1 MAASAPQTF
10 RSLTVDGLAALL
22 QVLRRRGYRLGGPT
36 LRDGAI
42 VYDEIASAADLPKG
56 WTDVQ
61 DGGSYRVERRT
72 DQALFGYPVGPHS
85 WKKFL
90 FPPATRLWRARRTS
104 LSGPPSRPPAGG
116 AVDGFEIE
124 HNDGNEEAP
133 RYAFIGVRGCDLHA
147 IEIQDRVFLGGPHV
161 DPTYKALREAAFVVA
176 VNCGQ
181 AGGTCFCVSMKTGP
195 RVTAGFDLALTEV
208 LEDGRHEFIVE
219 TGTDRGAEVLRDV
232 AADGP
237 ARPVLRE
244 APPGAA
250 ETIDRTVARAASQM
264 GRSMDT
270 AGIKELLY
278 RNLDHPR
285 WDNVAA
291 RCLTCANCTM
301 VCPTCFCSSVED
313 TTDLTGDHAER
324 WRRWDSCFT
333 MDFSYIHGGNVR
345 NSPKSRY
352 RQWMT
357 HKLASWID
365 QFGTSGCV
373 GCGRCITWCPVG
385 IDITEEVRAIRESD
399 APKPDSAPEH
409 AGGKG
414 ARDA

>member
-1 MAASAPQTF
+1 MTASMATPAPKTL
-10 RSLTVDGLAALL
+10 RSLTVDGLDALL
-22 QVLRRRGYRLGGPT
+22 QALRRRGYRLVGPT

-42 VYDEIASAADLPKG
+42 VYDEIASAADLPAG

-61 DGGSYRVERRT
+61 DGGAYRVERRK

-90 FPPATRLWRARRTS
+90 FPPATRLWRARRA
-104 LSGPPSRPPAGG
+104 PA
-116 AVDGFEIE
+116 ADGFEIE
-124 HNDGNEEAP
+124 EHGEAVP

-147 IEIQDRVFLGGPHV
+147 IAVQDRVFLHGPHV
-161 DPTYKALREAAFVVA
+161 DPTYKALRDGAFVVA

-208 LEDGRHEFIVE
+208 LEDARHEFIVE
-219 TGTDRGAEVLRDV
+219 TGTERGAEVLREV
-232 AADGP
+232 PAAD
-237 ARPVLRE
+237 
-244 APPGAA
+244 APPDAGG
-250 ETIDRTVARAASQM
+250 TIDRTVARAAAQM
-264 GRSMDT
+264 GRTMDT
-270 AGIKELLY
+270 TDIKELLY
-278 RNLDHPR
+278 RNLEHPR

-313 TTDLTGDHAER
+313 TTDLTGEHAER

-385 IDITEEVRAIRESD
+385 IDITEEVRAIRESKKEPHD
-399 APKPDSAPEH
+399 A
-409 AGGKG
+409 
-414 ARDA
+414 

>member
-1 MAASAPQTF
+1 MPDPARQQDLPSLSLEGLDALFAA
-10 RSLTVDGLAALL
+10 
-22 QVLRRRGYRLGGPT
+22 LRRRGYRLVGPR
-36 LRDGAI
+36 LGDGAI
-42 VYDEIASAADLPKG
+42 VYDEITSAADLPAG

-61 DGGSYRVERRT
+61 DGGTYRVVRRG
-72 DQALFGYPVGPHS
+72 DGAVFGYPVGPHS

-90 FPPATRLWRARRTS
+90 FPASVRLWGAHRT
-104 LSGPPSRPPAGG
+104 GADGGFQVEPDGGEPPS
-116 AVDGFEIE
+116 
-124 HNDGNEEAP
+124 
-133 RYAFIGVRGCDLHA
+133 YAFIGVRACDLHA
-147 IEIQDRVFLGGPHV
+147 IAVQDRVFLGGPHV
-161 DPTYKALREAAFVVA
+161 DPTYKALRERAFVVA

-195 RVTAGFDLALTEV
+195 RAAAGFDLALTEV
-208 LEDGRHEFIVE
+208 CEDGRHEFIVE
-219 TGTDRGAEVLRDV
+219 TGTDRGAD
-232 AADGP
+232 
-237 ARPVLRE
+237 VLRE
-244 APPGAA
+244 APARDGPPDAA
-250 ETIDRTVARAASQM
+250 AVIERTVARAASQM
-264 GRSMDT
+264 GRTMDT

-278 RNLDHPR
+278 RNLEHPR

-345 NSPKSRY
+345 NSGKSRY

-385 IDITEEVRAIRESD
+385 IDITEEVRAIRAGE
-399 APKPDSAPEH
+399 APAPP
-409 AGGKG
+409 AAG
-414 ARDA
+414 ARPKEDDHA